1 MNSSI
6 VLLNLLRIA
15 LGNTKQDVM
24 TIHSLD
30 TYNYNIE
37 TGEVF
42 LTAC

>member
-24 TIHSLD
+24 TIHPLD

-42 LTAC
+42 

>member
-15 LGNTKQDVM
+15 IGNSKQDVM
-24 TIHSLD
+24 TIHSID
-30 TYNYNIE
+30 TFDNYYYNIE

-42 LTAC
+42 